1 LKINLETNLYFCLH
15 GHFYQ
20 PPREN
25 PLTGEIEKQ
34 PSASPFHNW
43 NERIYQECYK
53 PNTEAVIVNNQGDV
67 VNRINNYEYMNF
79 NFGPTLLDWIRDK
92 HPRLFFKILEAD
104 KKSLLKHNGHGNAI
118 AQVYNHIIM
127 TLANKKD
134 KITQVKWGLKHF
146 NFYFGRDSE
155 GIWLSETACDLE
167 TLEVLADEG
176 VKYTIL
182 DPSQAEKIR
191 KFNSVNSTDVSD
203 SSINPKIP
211 FRCYLDSK
219 KEKYIDIFF
228 YDGPFAKSI
237 AFDDMIYSAEK
248 MLGRIEA
255 IKIRDHKS
263 DQLISAAT
271 DGETFGHHKHFTE
284 RTIAFLL
291 TVLAPNKGY
300 KVVNFGEYLAAHP
313 PEYEV
318 SIKKGIA
325 GKGTSWSCVHG
336 TGRWY
341 EDCGCHTGGEP
352 GWNQKWRTPL
362 RSSLNHLRDSL
373 SEIYETNSA
382 EYFKDIWEARNN
394 YIDILLD
401 SSEDAKN
408 DFFAGN
414 AKNDLGDKE
423 KNICIQLLEMQKYAM
438 FMFTS
443 CGWFFSD
450 ISGIETQQTLEYA
463 KRALEISTD
472 FTDVSEIEKKFL
484 DELEKAKSNRPAFG
498 NGKEIYLK
506 LKSS

>member
-1 LKINLETNLYFCLH
+1 
-15 GHFYQ
+15 
-20 PPREN
+20 
-25 PLTGEIEKQ
+25 
-34 PSASPFHNW
+34 
-43 NERIYQECYK
+43 
-53 PNTEAVIVNNQGDV
+53 
-67 VNRINNYEYMNF
+67 
-79 NFGPTLLDWIRDK
+79 
-92 HPRLFFKILEAD
+92 
-104 KKSLLKHNGHGNAI
+104 
-118 AQVYNHIIM
+118 
-127 TLANKKD
+127 
-134 KITQVKWGLKHF
+134 
-146 NFYFGRDSE
+146 
-155 GIWLSETACDLE
+155 
-167 TLEVLADEG
+167 
-176 VKYTIL
+176 
-182 DPSQAEKIR
+182 
-191 KFNSVNSTDVSD
+191 
-203 SSINPKIP
+203 
-211 FRCYLDSK
+211 
-219 KEKYIDIFF
+219 
-228 YDGPFAKSI
+228 
-237 AFDDMIYSAEK
+237 MIYSAEK